1 MDIILYYIRDNIVSV
16 HYFIYAF
23 VCLFLMFAIIG
34 YLFKQKYAKLTINV
48 NSSQQKKEVN
58 EEKVVNQINTN
69 ATMNNHVSTTPKPT
83 NLTSQ
88 ATPIQKTNLTN
99 QNIINQNNISK
110 VKPINASSLPN
121 SVNVKPVNTSSIN
134 NQTNNI
140 PEVKPM
146 PTNPNNQ
153 IRPTITPNNNN
164 QVNPVNL
171 NNQTK

>member
-1 MDIILYYIRDNIVSV
+1 MDIILYYIRDNLISV

-48 NSSQQKKEVN
+48 SSSQPKKEVKGN
-58 EEKVVNQINTN
+58 NISQVNSNVTTNQVKTNTMDSQV
-69 ATMNNHVSTTPKPT
+69 TKNNQVNNQPT
-83 NLTSQ
+83 NVNTS
-88 ATPIQKTNLTN
+88 TNLTN
-99 QNIINQNNISK
+99 LKPINQN
-110 VKPINASSLPN
+110 P
-121 SVNVKPVNTSSIN
+121 IN
-134 NQTNNI
+134 NQVSKI

-153 IRPTITPNNNN
+153 IRPTITPNNNS

-171 NNQTK
+171 NNRVK

>member
-48 NSSQQKKEVN
+48 SSSQPKKNNKENVAKQVN
-58 EEKVVNQINTN
+58 QTTTKNNQVVNQT
-69 ATMNNHVSTTPKPT
+69 PT
-83 NLTSQ
+83 NQ
-88 ATPIQKTNLTN
+88 PK
-99 QNIINQNNISK
+99 
-110 VKPINASSLPN
+110 
-121 SVNVKPVNTSSIN
+121 
-134 NQTNNI
+134 I

-146 PTNPNNQ
+146 PANPNNQ
-153 IRPTITPNNNN
+153 VKPTITPNNNN
-164 QVNPVNL
+164 QINPTKL

>member
-1 MDIILYYIRDNIVSV
+1 MDIILYYIRDNLISV

-48 NSSQQKKEVN
+48 SSSQPKKEVKEN
-58 EEKVVNQINTN
+58 NTSQVNSNVTTN
-69 ATMNNHVSTTPKPT
+69 QVKTDTMDSQVTKNNQVNNQPT
-83 NLTSQ
+83 NVNIS
-88 ATPIQKTNLTN
+88 TNLTN
-99 QNIINQNNISK
+99 LKPINQN
-110 VKPINASSLPN
+110 
-121 SVNVKPVNTSSIN
+121 SIN
-134 NQTNNI
+134 NQVSNI

-153 IRPTITPNNNN
+153 IRPTITPNNNS

-171 NNQTK
+171 NNQVK

>member
-1 MDIILYYIRDNIVSV
+1 MDIILYYIRDNLISV

-48 NSSQQKKEVN
+48 SSSQPKKEVKEN
-58 EEKVVNQINTN
+58 IATNRVKTNTMDRQVTKNNQVNNQ
-69 ATMNNHVSTTPKPT
+69 PT
-83 NLTSQ
+83 NVNTS
-88 ATPIQKTNLTN
+88 TNLTN
-99 QNIINQNNISK
+99 LKPINQN
-110 VKPINASSLPN
+110 
-121 SVNVKPVNTSSIN
+121 SIN
-134 NQTNNI
+134 NQVSNI

-153 IRPTITPNNNN
+153 IRPTITPNNNS

-171 NNQTK
+171 NNRVK

>member
-1 MDIILYYIRDNIVSV
+1 MDIILYYIRDNLISV

-48 NSSQQKKEVN
+48 SSSQPKKEVKEN
-58 EEKVVNQINTN
+58 NISQVNSNVTTNQVKTNTMSSQV
-69 ATMNNHVSTTPKPT
+69 TKNNQVNNQPT
-83 NLTSQ
+83 NVNTS
-88 ATPIQKTNLTN
+88 TNLTN
-99 QNIINQNNISK
+99 LKPINQN
-110 VKPINASSLPN
+110 P
-121 SVNVKPVNTSSIN
+121 IN
-134 NQTNNI
+134 NQVSNI

-153 IRPTITPNNNN
+153 IRPTITPNNNS

-171 NNQTK
+171 NNRVK